1 MILNKK
7 EHRENWL
14 YEHAGASDL
23 SESSKAWTSL
33 WHTRVPSKVKVFL
46 WRLARHSMPTAD
58 LLQHR
63 NMSTTHLCALCGCE
77 DSWRHALLECTMSR
91 CIWALADEALTE
103 KVSQNQEI
111 DAKNWLFSMHDKLPE
126 KDFVL
131 LVVTLWAVWR
141 TIRKVIYED
150 IF

>member
-1 MILNKK
+1 
-7 EHRENWL
+7 
-14 YEHAGASDL
+14 
-23 SESSKAWTSL
+23 
-33 WHTRVPSKVKVFL
+33 
-46 WRLARHSMPTAD
+46 
-58 LLQHR
+58 
-63 NMSTTHLCALCGCE
+63 
-77 DSWRHALLECTMSR
+77 MSR

-141 TIRKVIYED
+141 ARRKVIYED
-150 IF
+150 IFQSPISTNQFIQSYLADHYALNQPRNKTV